1 MAEEGGMDP
10 TDGAAG
16 TFGAAEDSSEREATV
31 FDGDEAE
38 PESADAGGAVQP
50 APTNAESR
58 TQARMNAHHIQKFVN
73 QQGARGGRCSSR
85 AFTAVLSC
93 VMSENDRSSSGLLSC
108 VLRPCSFWRGDA
120 R

>member
-1 MAEEGGMDP
+1 MAEEDGMDP
-10 TDGAAG
+10 TDGAVG
-16 TFGAAEDSSEREATV
+16 TFGAADDSSEPAATV
-31 FDGDEAE
+31 FDADEAE
-38 PESADAGGAVQP
+38 PESAVAGGAVQP

-85 AFTAVLSC
+85 NFTAVLSC